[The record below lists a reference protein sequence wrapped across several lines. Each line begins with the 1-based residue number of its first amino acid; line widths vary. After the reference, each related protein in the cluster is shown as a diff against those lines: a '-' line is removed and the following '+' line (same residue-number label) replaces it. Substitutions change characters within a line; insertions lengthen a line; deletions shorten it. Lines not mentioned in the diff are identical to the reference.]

1 MHVKIT
7 YPTVEKSG
15 GGRRKLLRILRWPF
29 WGVAAASMITNL
41 CVGSPY
47 WFPVVLLS
55 LYIVWKLVFATDL
68 VEYNRISQSIK
79 IVLFSSLLLA
89 LIDITLADVHAML
102 VVPIV
107 CFSGII
113 VCSILFFTDLET
125 QKHNMF
131 PLVLLMFFSIIA
143 SGLCLIFWPEYDN
156 WPFIVLAAVSA
167 LMMIVFIIILGADF
181 RREMQRRLHV
191 K

>member
-79 IVLFSSLLLA
+79 IVIFSSLLLT
-89 LIDITLADVHAML
+89 LIDITLADVRAML

-131 PLVLLMFFSIIA
+131 PLVLLMFFSILA
-143 SGLCLIFWPEYDN
+143 SAVCLIFWSEYDN
-156 WPFIVLAAVSA
+156 WPFIVLAAVSVI
-167 LMMIVFIIILGADF
+167 MMLTFIIILGADF
-181 RREMQRRLHV
+181 RREMQRRLHL